1 MLLKINLNMRMI
13 EMKKSLKNVTQKFI
27 KIQILC

>member
-1 MLLKINLNMRMI
+1 MLLKIHLNMRMI